1 MRYLK
6 YIILLIVLFLP
17 SFALAADYDLSVGS
31 GDISFSENLL
41 IAGSTVRIYATVHN
55 VGTQDMRGYITFF
68 QGSAVIDD
76 SQILAIRP
84 GNKSDAWVDF
94 VVPNSEFNILARIQG
109 TSPADQN
116 SDNDQAL
123 TALIRPDIDTDK
135 DGLGDREEVQVYGT
149 DPLDSDTDGDTFLD
163 GQEVSAGYNPNG
175 EGKLFDIPM

>member
-6 YIILLIVLFLP
+6 YFILLIIFLLPNFVL
-17 SFALAADYDLSVGS
+17 AVDYDLAVSS
-31 GDISFSENLL
+31 SDISFSENLL

-135 DGLGDREEVQVYGT
+135 DGIAKIAEI
-149 DPLDSDTDGDTFLD
+149 F
-163 GQEVSAGYNPNG
+163 
-175 EGKLFDIPM
+175 KK